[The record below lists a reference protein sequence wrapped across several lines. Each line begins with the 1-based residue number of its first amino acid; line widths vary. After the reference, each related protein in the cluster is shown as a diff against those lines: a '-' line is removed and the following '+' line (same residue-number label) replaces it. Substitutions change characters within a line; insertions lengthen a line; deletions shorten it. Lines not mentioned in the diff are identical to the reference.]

1 MATTVTTAGAIA
13 QPRGLLKYLS
23 WTIDHKIIGIQYIG
37 TALIFFLIGGVLAE
51 LIRIEL
57 ITPGASLLADGGA
70 YNAVLTMHGSFML
83 FFFIIPMLAG
93 FGNYLVPLM
102 LGAKDMAFPWL
113 NAFAFWLIPP
123 AGLVMIAGWIIG
135 SPGAGWTAYFPL
147 SGPVYSPLD
156 GQTLWA
162 ISLHM
167 LGLSSILGALNF
179 IVTITN
185 MRPKGMGW
193 WQMPL
198 FCWATLAT
206 SIIVL
211 LATPFLAGGLTLMLL
226 DRLAGTS
233 FFSPAT
239 GGDPLM
245 WPNVFWFYSHPAVY
259 IMVLPAMGI
268 LSEVLSIHSRKPI
281 FGYKAVALSSMGIAL
296 IGFLVWGH
304 HMFTTLAEWARIPF
318 MITTMIIAVPTGIK
332 IFSWLGT
339 LWEGKIR
346 FTTANLFAIGFLS
359 MFVIGGITGVF
370 LGSVPVDIHLHDTYF
385 VVAHFHFVLYGGS
398 VFGVFA
404 GIYHWYPK
412 MFGKM
417 MDERLGQIHF
427 VLNYVGFFLTFFP
440 MHFLGLHGMPR
451 RIYTYD
457 PRYTELNVLASIGA
471 IILAFAAVPFAIN
484 FFGSLFSRRIAG
496 PNPWRAIT
504 LEWQTSSPPPAHN
517 FDADPVVYPDPY
529 GYGTPESAAYIDS
542 GGKTLPSN
550 FVAHGH
556 GVVEHAHIPDN
567 TKETPAGGDR

>member
-1 MATTVTTAGAIA
+1 MATSATTAGAIP
-13 QPRGLLKYLS
+13 QPRGILKYLTWS
-23 WTIDHKIIGIQYIG
+23 VDHKVIGIQYISA
-37 TALIFFLIGGVLAE
+37 ALIFFLIGGVLAE

-57 ITPGASLLADGGA
+57 ISPQASLMANGSA
-70 YNAVLTMHGSFML
+70 YNALFTMHGSVML
-83 FFFIIPMLAG
+83 FLFIIPMLAG
-93 FGNYLVPLM
+93 FGNYFVPLM

-113 NAFAFWLIPP
+113 NAFAFWLIVGAGITMLSGWLVGP
-123 AGLVMIAGWIIG
+123 AQ
-135 SPGAGWTAYFPL
+135 AGWTSYFPL
-147 SGPVYSPLD
+147 SGPKYSPFD

-167 LGLSSILGALNF
+167 LGASSILGAINF
-179 IVTITN
+179 IVTIRN
-185 MRPKGMGW
+185 MRPKGMGY

-198 FCWATLAT
+198 FVWSVLAQ

-211 LATPFLAGGLTLMLL
+211 LATPFIAGGLTLMLL

-233 FFSPAT
+233 FFSVAT
-239 GGDPLM
+239 GGDPLL

-296 IGFLVWGH
+296 IGFVVWGH
-304 HMFTTLAEWARIPF
+304 HMFTSLAEWARIPF

-339 LWEGKIR
+339 LWDGKIR
-346 FTTANLFAIGFLS
+346 FTTANMFAIGFLS
-359 MFVIGGITGVF
+359 MFVIGGISGVF
-370 LGSVPVDIHLHDTYF
+370 LGSVPVDIHIHDTYF

-417 MDERLGQIHF
+417 MDERLGKIHF
-427 VLNYVGFFLTFFP
+427 WLNYVGFFLTFFP
-440 MHFLGLHGMPR
+440 MHFLGLNGMPR
-451 RIYTYD
+451 RIYVYD
-457 PRYTELNVLASIGA
+457 PRYTELNVLATIGA
-471 IILAFAAVPFAIN
+471 LIMAVAAVPFIIN
-484 FFGSLFSRRIAG
+484 FFASMYSRRIAG
-496 PNPWRAIT
+496 NNPWRAIT

-517 FDADPVVYPDPY
+517 FDSDPIPFYDPY
-529 GYGTPESAAYIDS
+529 GYGTAEANAYIES
-542 GGKTLPSN
+542 GGTLLIAAPT
-550 FVAHGH
+550 GH
-556 GVVEHAHIPDN
+556 APAQHIDTPPA
-567 TKETPAGGDR
+567 ETPAGGDR